1 MKTARNVGNEAPQH
15 SSDASTPRALL
26 GPEAGGAQA
35 DRATRRRARALRL
48 RQVRAALEGNQSAA
62 ARRLGI
68 SQTAW
73 NHYERGA
80 RDIDVDVLESS
91 CRTFGVSADWV
102 LLGDLMA
109 LDKRLIAKMVRAH
122 PELADGAAPP
132 MLPLDAEPPSG
143 RR

>member
-1 MKTARNVGNEAPQH
+1 
-15 SSDASTPRALL
+15 
-26 GPEAGGAQA
+26 
-35 DRATRRRARALRL
+35 
-48 RQVRAALEGNQSAA
+48 VRTKLEGNQSAV
-62 ARRLGI
+62 ARRLGV

-73 NHYERGA
+73 NHYERGT
-80 RDIDVDVLESS
+80 RDIDLDVLASF